1 LSDHAKAAAQRD
13 QLLASLQ
20 KLLRLEV
27 FTDPDV
33 RLSTDEVDAIEEA
46 ERIITAVTGKPA

>member
-1 LSDHAKAAAQRD
+1 VYRDRAAAQRD